1 MRFRLFA
8 RTCCISHTLAILLAI
23 GGISNGTEPSRT
35 KTSNRQDVA
44 IIVSQRDVVKQRLTS
59 VLDESLGKEIE
70 RIPGVVAATPGLVD
84 FTLLEE
90 SGADAVVV
98 QSWPADSR
106 LMKKLDIVT
115 GRRLKEDDSKGILL
129 GEKLAATL
137 EKKVGDKI
145 QVYDEATFT
154 VVGTFKSPVVYELQS
169 MVVLLSDL
177 QRIKG
182 RKGQVSGFAVIVEHP
197 ENKAEVDRIIK
208 AITALGPKIDA
219 KPPLM

>member
-1 MRFRLFA
+1 MEASHAVSVGICIGASNVKVAVLEWEGDSFRVLSTSSI
-8 RTCCISHTLAILLAI
+8 RHDCDPTPAILEQL
-23 GGISNGTEPSRT
+23 
-35 KTSNRQDVA
+35 
-44 IIVSQRDVVKQRLTS
+44 RLLS
-59 VLDESLGKEIE
+59 C
-70 RIPGVVAATPGLVD
+70 D
-84 FTLLEE
+84 FICL
-90 SGADAVVV
+90 
-98 QSWPADSR
+98 
-106 LMKKLDIVT
+106 T
-115 GRRLKEDDSKGILL
+115 GRRLKEDDSKCILL